1 MERADRRT
9 GDYLHRKEANCTMKG
24 YRTFRTTMGHKI
36 RVRMSEDEIAELEL
50 FHMILFLLPTATL
63 VLFAFAYF
71 GRW

>member
-1 MERADRRT
+1 
-9 GDYLHRKEANCTMKG
+9 MKG
-24 YRTFRTTMGHKI
+24 YRTFKTTMGHKI